1 MAWGIK
7 FDSVGLP
14 FSKLGLK
21 IFLYLR
27 FCSEVLSSMH
37 TNSGL
42 EGVERNGSRVQAN
55 EPVEQ

>member
-7 FDSVGLP
+7 FDSVGLTS
-14 FSKLGLK
+14 SKPGLK
-21 IFLYLR
+21 NFLYLR

-42 EGVERNGSRVQAN
+42 EGMERNGSRVQAN
-55 EPVEQ
+55 EPVGQ

>member
-7 FDSVGLP
+7 FDSVGLQFYKP
-14 FSKLGLK
+14 GLK
-21 IFLYLR
+21 HFLHLR

-42 EGVERNGSRVQAN
+42 EGMERHGSRVEAN
-55 EPVEQ
+55 ATVEQ